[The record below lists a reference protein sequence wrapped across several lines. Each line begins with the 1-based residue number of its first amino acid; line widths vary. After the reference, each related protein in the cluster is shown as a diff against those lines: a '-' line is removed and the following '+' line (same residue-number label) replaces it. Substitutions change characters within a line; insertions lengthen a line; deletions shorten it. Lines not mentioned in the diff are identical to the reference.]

1 MGHEALGE
9 PLFRA
14 EAGIGRQSGY
24 HWGLGCPL
32 STLTFLITSSPL
44 LGEMETGVFGH
55 GPSEMAVHSQ

>member
-1 MGHEALGE
+1 MKTWES

-14 EAGIGRQSGY
+14 GADIGRQNGY
-24 HWGLGCPL
+24 HWVPRCPL

-44 LGEMETGVFGH
+44 LGETDAGLFRH